1 MDISKERLVALTNQ
15 TLHALQIP
23 ASQCQYDAE
32 ENDVLT
38 SETSELSGQVIENCE
53 VENLIL
59 TLTISESEMQLL
71 LDENDCIHTALSE
84 EQLISVLSALIQ
96 WIFMT
101 QSDPDFTMLDIG
113 FTVEEIATIEDHTAA
128 VVE

>member
-15 TLHALQIP
+15 TLQALQIP

-32 ENDVLT
+32 ENNVLT